1 MVQKA
6 LQKRV
11 LILTGAPGTGK
22 TTVLSKTV
30 DALKGH
36 GVSVGGMISREARRR
51 DARVGFEVIDLA
63 SGKHGWLSHVNQKTG
78 PQVGK
83 YRVNLADLEGIGVK
97 AIAEATQKYDVVAID
112 EIGPMELFSTKFKQV
127 VHQALEGSKVVLAV
141 VHAKAHDPLILEAK
155 RRDDAE
161 IFTVTVAGRDSLPDL
176 LVEKVLS
183 SSSTSP

>member
-1 MVQKA
+1 

-30 DALKGH
+30 DVLKAR
-36 GVSVGGMISREARRR
+36 GVSVGGMISREAREGEP
-51 DARVGFEVIDLA
+51 RVGFEVIDLA
-63 SGKHGWLSHVNQKTG
+63 SGRHGWLAHINQKTG

-97 AIAEATQKYDVVAID
+97 AIAEATQKYQVIAID

-141 VHAKAHDPLILEAK
+141 VHTKAHDPLILETK
-155 RRDDAE
+155 RRDDIE
-161 IFTVTVAGRDSLPDL
+161 IFTITVSGQDSLPDL

-183 SSSTSP
+183 SSSSSP

>member
-1 MVQKA
+1 

-30 DALKGH
+30 DALKAR
-36 GVSVGGMISREARRR
+36 GVSVGGMISREARTG

-63 SGKHGWLSHVNQKTG
+63 SGRHGWLAHVNQKPG
-78 PQVGK
+78 PLVGK

-112 EIGPMELFSTKFKQV
+112 EIGPMELFSAKFKQA

-161 IFTVTVAGRDSLPDL
+161 IFTVTLAGRDGLPDL
-176 LVEKVLS
+176 LVEKILS
-183 SSSTSP
+183 SSSTNS